1 MAGLPFRPDVGGP
14 PSRLPVF
21 VPGRVFGR
29 RASPE
34 SVPEAPY
41 GRVSDPEGPSRVPGG
56 GQGAS
61 GHRADSVRR
70 DLSRAR
76 SHAEDVSIR
85 ALARTSFTPPPRYAH
100 LRRFYLIM

>member
-14 PSRLPVF
+14 PSRLPIF

-41 GRVSDPEGPSRVPGG
+41 GRVSDREGPSRVRVAGKGPPDTGRILC
-56 GQGAS
+56 AAIYPVPEATLKTS
-61 GHRADSVRR
+61 RSKRPRVRPSR
-70 DLSRAR
+70 PARAR
-76 SHAEDVSIR
+76 TFA
-85 ALARTSFTPPPRYAH
+85 A
-100 LRRFYLIM
+100 YLH